1 MKKANFL
8 ITVFVSFATY
18 SIAQEAPK
26 PVSSCERN
34 FNMVQQKVQ
43 DNYAGWQA
51 TIGTKTNKKFDAFTD
66 KIKNK
71 SSNITDPRE
80 CYFVIKEW
88 LDYFDDEHLFLNLLN
103 PYTSQNDS
111 LELAGKIQSRERVSF
126 KNEEEFVAAL
136 KGQSNLDQIVGVYE
150 TDDNTYK
157 IGITTGSEPG
167 SYKGF
172 ILEAPDNSLWK
183 EGMVKFTMQSIGDD
197 KFDGQFFYSNF
208 SEERAFI
215 KKIKNYIVLENIFKL
230 KKVFPE
236 PTEVVNN
243 DDIVRKLPT
252 YRIEPLSKNTLLF
265 VPPPFTYIDAAD
277 IIVDMVNN
285 NRDLLANTPNLIV
298 DLRNNPGGDDNAL
311 VPLYP
316 YVADKPIVRK
326 GGLFRNS
333 KENLLLLSQELES
346 VQSYPKYK
354 RLLGP
359 KLQTIINDMRNS
371 KDDVVVGPDKV
382 FQYAKPFAKPS
393 KVVVL
398 INQKTA
404 SSAERIVMELQQSG
418 KTIVMGEKSKGLTDY
433 IEVRDWGLPAF
444 GWRLAMG
451 MAENVQKPKG
461 KNNGIKP
468 DVKISSKTADWVK
481 FAEDYLN

>member
-8 ITVFVSFATY
+8 ITSFLAISTLAL
-18 SIAQEAPK
+18 AQETPK
-26 PVSSCERN
+26 PVSPCARN
-34 FNMVQQKVQ
+34 FNMVQQKVA
-43 DNYAGWQA
+43 DNYAGWEA
-51 TIGTKTNKKFDAFTD
+51 TVGTKTNKKFDSFTA
-66 KIKNK
+66 KFKEK
-71 SSNITDPRE
+71 TEGITDPRE
-80 CYFVIKEW
+80 CYFVIKDW
-88 LDYFDDEHLFLNLLN
+88 LDYFEDEHLFLNLLN
-103 PYTSQNDS
+103 PYTSQSDS
-111 LELAGKIQSRERVSF
+111 LELQNKVNSRERVTF
-126 KNEEEFVAAL
+126 KSEEEFISAL
-136 KGQSNLDQIVGVYE
+136 KSQSSIDPISGVYE

-157 IGITTGSEPG
+157 IGITPGLEPG

-172 ILEAPDNSLWK
+172 ILEAPASSLWK
-183 EGMVKFTMQSIGDD
+183 EGMVKFTMQSLGDD
-197 KFDGQFFYSNF
+197 KFDGQYFYSNF

-236 PTEVVNN
+236 AAEVVNN

-252 YRIEPLSKNTLLF
+252 YRIELLSKNTLLF

-311 VPLYP
+311 IPLYP
-316 YVADKPIVRK
+316 YVADKPIIRK
-326 GGLFRNS
+326 GGLFRNT

-346 VQSYPKYK
+346 VQNYPKYK

-371 KDDVVVGPDKV
+371 KESVVVGPDKV
-382 FQYAKPFAKPS
+382 FQYAKPFSKPS
-393 KVVVL
+393 KVAVL
-398 INQKTA
+398 INNKTA
-404 SSAERIVMELQQSG
+404 SSAERIVMELQQSA
-418 KTIVMGEKSKGLTDY
+418 KTTVYGEKSKGLTDY
-433 IEVRDWGLPAF
+433 IEVRDWGLPAY

-451 MAENVQKPKG
+451 MAENAQKPKG

-468 DVKISSKTADWVK
+468 DVKISTKTADWVK
-481 FAEDYLN
+481 FVEDNLN